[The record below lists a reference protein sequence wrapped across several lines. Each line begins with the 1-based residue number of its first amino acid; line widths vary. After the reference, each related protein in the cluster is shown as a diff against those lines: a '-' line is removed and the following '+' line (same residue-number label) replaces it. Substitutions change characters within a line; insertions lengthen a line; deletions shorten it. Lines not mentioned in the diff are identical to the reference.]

1 MIKTL
6 SLVALALAIG
16 VGAALAEEANA
27 PEAAAAS
34 GASGEGVSAAL
45 SAQELLAYCVYN
57 GRVFSPGIEICAR
70 KGFAYKC
77 NSATKD
83 KEAQWS
89 AVSGTCAGGSE
100 SPP

>member
-1 MIKTL
+1 MIKTV
-6 SLVALALAIG
+6 SVIALTLAIG
-16 VGAALAEEANA
+16 AGAASAQEANA
-27 PEAAAAS
+27 PEAAAATS
-34 GASGEGVSAAL
+34 AGGEGVSAAL

-77 NSATKD
+77 NPATKD

-89 AVSGTCAGGSE
+89 AVSGTCTGGSE